1 MAFAR
6 ASRARLQA
14 TLAWVGSGFLFYHRP
29 SLITESVV
37 IVATTLA
44 LLAWFLPKAYGPV
57 QRALDG
63 VSRVLLTG
71 LTWFLLGVVYF
82 GLFTPLRLWRVI
94 TRNDPLRLRA
104 DSSARTY
111 LQPLSS
117 AAPDRFDR
125 QY

>member
-14 TLAWVGSGFLFYHRP
+14 TLAWVGSGFLWYHRP

-44 LLAWFLPKAYGPV
+44 LLAWFLPTAYAPV
-57 QRALDG
+57 QRVLDG
-63 VSRVLLTG
+63 ASRALLTG

-82 GLFTPLRLWRVI
+82 GLFTPLRLWRAI
-94 TRNDPLRLRA
+94 SRNDPLRLRA
-104 DSSARTY
+104 DSSATTY
-111 LQPLSS
+111 LQPL
-117 AAPDRFDR
+117 APGATDRFDR
-125 QY
+125 QF